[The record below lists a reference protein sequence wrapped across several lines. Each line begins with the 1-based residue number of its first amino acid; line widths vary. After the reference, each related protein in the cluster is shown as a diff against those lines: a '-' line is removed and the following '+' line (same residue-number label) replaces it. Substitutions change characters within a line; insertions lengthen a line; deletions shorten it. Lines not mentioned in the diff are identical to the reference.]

1 MQHRKDWFLLA
12 YDIAEPRRL
21 RRVHRRLRRE
31 GIAMQQSVFLLFGSE
46 TALCSLL
53 DELAELMEPT
63 EDDLRAYPVAD
74 PAELWLHG
82 QSALQQG
89 VLRDA
94 PPPIT
99 GERSPRRPPPRPRPR
114 RPGLW
119 QRLLGRDPGAG
130 ARAPQ

>member
-1 MQHRKDWFLLA
+1 MHHRKDWYLLA
-12 YDIAEPRRL
+12 YDVADPRRL

-31 GIAMQQSVFLLFGSE
+31 GIAMQQSVFLLFGSNE
-46 TALCSLL
+46 ALRTLMDELGALL
-53 DELAELMEPT
+53 DPSV
-63 EDDLRAYPVAD
+63 DDLRAYPVAD

-94 PPPIT
+94 PAQ
-99 GERSPRRPPPRPRPR
+99 SPLGPNPAGLPTRRRLR

-119 QRLLGRDPGAG
+119 QRLLGHTPGTAV
-130 ARAPQ
+130 RRPP